1 MKPYQQ
7 QLLDTAFEQEAL
19 KFGKYQLKSGRI
31 SPYFFNAG
39 LFHTGGSIYQLASCY
54 ADKIIDSDFEFD
66 VLFGPAY
73 KGISLVAVIS
83 AVLFEKYN
91 MNVGFCY
98 NRKEAKDH
106 GEGGIMVGAALSEQR
121 VLIIDDVITAGT
133 AIEQVMKPLTQENAD
148 VTGVLLALD
157 RQEKTGQSD
166 TSAIAHL
173 QAKYDISIQSII
185 NLEHIIEYAKHF
197 DRLSQHFEA
206 LKTYRDIYGI

>member
-7 QLLDTAFEQEAL
+7 LLLDTAFEQEAL
-19 KFGKYQLKSGRI
+19 KFGEYQLKSGRM

-39 LFHTGGSIYQLASCY
+39 LFHTGASIYQLASCY
-54 ADKIIDSDFEFD
+54 ADKIIDSDFQFD

-73 KGISLVAVIS
+73 KGIPLVAAIS
-83 AVLFEKYN
+83 AVLFEKHH

-98 NRKEAKDH
+98 NRKETKDH
-106 GEGGIMVGAALSEQR
+106 GEGGMMVGAALSKQR

-133 AIEQVMKPLTQENAD
+133 AIEQVMEPLIQEDAQ
-148 VTGVLLALD
+148 VAGVLLALD

-197 DRLSQHFEA
+197 DGLSQHFEA